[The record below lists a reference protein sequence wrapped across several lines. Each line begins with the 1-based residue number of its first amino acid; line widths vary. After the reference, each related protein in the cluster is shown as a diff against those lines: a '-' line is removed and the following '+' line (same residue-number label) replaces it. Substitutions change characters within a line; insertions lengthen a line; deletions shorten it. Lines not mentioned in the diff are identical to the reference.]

1 MKRLHLLFICSC
13 FTRILL
19 GAQQQE
25 QEHLL
30 RKQIE
35 LLMGRLADTE
45 TRIARLEQ
53 LVKAPAL
60 PMQQP
65 QVQLQAPAQ
74 QIPPM
79 PMQQPQPR
87 S

>member
-1 MKRLHLLFICSC
+1 
-13 FTRILL
+13 
-19 GAQQQE
+19 
-25 QEHLL
+25 
-30 RKQIE
+30 
-35 LLMGRLADTE
+35 MGRLADTE